1 MSDYGKQTFQYSD
14 IAEEIAKLHILFA
27 NTGIKKGDKIAICS
41 RNMSR
46 WGVTFL
52 ATLTYGA
59 VAVPILHEFHP
70 EQVHHIVNHSES
82 RILFVGDL
90 VWKKLNAK
98 EMPDLEGIVQLNDWT
113 LLSAKNKKLK
123 DTVENLNRCFGE
135 KYPASFGQKDLAY
148 HADEPEELA
157 IINYTS
163 GTTSNSKGVMIPY
176 RAIVGNMMCAGEL
189 IGNNAKAGDTLL
201 SMLPLAHTLGMSFEF
216 LFEFVWG
223 IHVHFL
229 TSKLTP
235 SILLKALAD
244 IRPIALVC
252 VPLIIE
258 KVVRK
263 AVMQKISDPKIKLL
277 LKTPIIGRK
286 IKDKICQGIRNAF
299 GGNFYEVVIGGAAMN
314 QEVEALLHDIG
325 FNFTVGYGATECAP
339 LISCEDWK
347 DFVLGSCGKTVKRM
361 EVKIDSRN
369 PYEIPGEI
377 LVKGQNVMLGYY
389 KNPEATAEVIDKDGW
404 FHTGD
409 LGQFDSEN
417 RLHIKGRL
425 KNMILGPGGE
435 NIYPED
441 IENVINQHVTVSESL
456 VTELDGRLV
465 ALVQFNKDQVEQ
477 LLEDWRDQ
485 WRTKKEAIEAK
496 TEELRKEIQEYVN
509 EKVSRFSRLSEVVE
523 QKEEFIKTPSM
534 KIRRFLYK
542 NNLHPEPPKEDTTI
556 ERAEEIK
563 D

>member
-1 MSDYGKQTFQYSD
+1 MSDYGLQTFQYSD
-14 IAEEIAKLHILFA
+14 VAEEIAKLHILFT
-27 NTGIKKGDKIAICS
+27 NTGINKGDKIAICS

-46 WGVTFL
+46 WGVVFL

-82 RILFVGDL
+82 RILFVGDI
-90 VWKKLNAK
+90 VWKKLDAN

-123 DTVENLNRCFGE
+123 DTIENLNRCFGE

-148 HADEPEELA
+148 HNDEPEELA

-163 GTTSNSKGVMIPY
+163 GTTSNSKGVMIPN
-176 RAIVGNMMCAGEL
+176 RAIVGNLLCAGEL
-189 IGNNAKAGDTLL
+189 IGNNAKTGDTLL

-223 IHVHFL
+223 IHIHFL
-229 TSKLTP
+229 TKRLTP

-263 AVMQKISDPKIKLL
+263 AVMQKINDPKIKLL
-277 LKTPIIGRK
+277 LKTPVIGRK
-286 IKDKICQGIRNAF
+286 IKNKICQGIRDAF
-299 GGNFYEVVIGGAAMN
+299 GGNLYEVVIGGAAMN

-339 LISCEDWK
+339 LISCADWK

-389 KNPEATAEVIDKDGW
+389 KNPEATAETLRNGW
-404 FHTGD
+404 YHTGD
-409 LGQFDSEN
+409 LGVVDRYGNIF
-417 RLHIKGRL
+417 IKGRI
-425 KNMILGPGGE
+425 KNMLLSGNGQ
-435 NIYPED
+435 NIYPEE
-441 IENVINQHVTVSESL
+441 IEDKLNNLPFVQECVVVQREGKLYGLVYPDPELVKKQEVSTKEL
-456 VTELDGRLV
+456 VKKMEENRKFLNTQLP
-465 ALVQFNKDQVEQ
+465 AYEQ
-477 LLEDWRDQ
+477 LAGIILQDD
-485 WRTKKEAIEAK
+485 
-496 TEELRKEIQEYVN
+496 
-509 EKVSRFSRLSEVVE
+509 
-523 QKEEFIKTPSM
+523 EFEKTPKRSI
-534 KIRRFLYK
+534 KRFLYS
-542 NNLHPEPPKEDTTI
+542 
-556 ERAEEIK
+556 
-563 D
+563 

>member
-1 MSDYGKQTFQYSD
+1 MIVQSSFNKTIEESLRRHWSLPSMSDYGQQTILYKD
-14 IAEEIAKLHILFA
+14 VAEEIAKLHIVFEQ
-27 NTGIKKGDKIAICS
+27 TGIKKGDKIALCS

-46 WGVTFL
+46 WGIAFL

-70 EQVHHIVNHSES
+70 EQIHHIVNHSES
-82 RILFVGDL
+82 RVLFAGDL
-90 VWKKLNAK
+90 VWKKLKAT
-98 EMPDLEGIVQLNDWT
+98 EMPNLEGIVQMNDWT
-113 LLSAKNKKLK
+113 LLHANNEKLK
-123 DTVENLNRCFGE
+123 HAVENLNLCFGE
-135 KYPASFGQKDLAY
+135 KYPRNFGIDNITF
-148 HADEPEELA
+148 HNDEAEELA

-176 RAIVGNMMCAGEL
+176 RAIIGNIMCADEL
-189 IGNNAKAGDTLL
+189 IGTNAKAGDTLL

-216 LFEFVWG
+216 LYEFVIG

-229 TSKLTP
+229 TRMPTP

-263 AVMQKISDPKIKLL
+263 AIMQKISDPKVRIL

-286 IKDKICQGIRNAF
+286 IKEKICQGLRNAF

-314 QEVEALLHDIG
+314 QEVEALLKDIG

-347 DFVLGSCGKTVKRM
+347 KFVPTSCGKVVKRM
-361 EVKIDSRN
+361 QIKIDSRN

-389 KNPEATAEVIDKDGW
+389 KNPEATAETLANGW
-404 FHTGD
+404 YHTGD
-409 LGQFDSEN
+409 LGIMDRHGNIF
-417 RLHIKGRL
+417 IKGRI
-425 KNMILGPGGE
+425 KNMLLSSNGQ
-435 NIYPED
+435 NIYPEE
-441 IENVINQHVTVSESL
+441 IEDKLNNLPYVQECVVVQREDKLYGLVYPDPELIKKTNISPALLSEKMEDNRKIL
-456 VTELDGRLV
+456 
-465 ALVQFNKDQVEQ
+465 NKQLPLYEQ
-477 LLEDWRDQ
+477 LAGIIVCDQ
-485 WRTKKEAIEAK
+485 
-496 TEELRKEIQEYVN
+496 
-509 EKVSRFSRLSEVVE
+509 
-523 QKEEFIKTPSM
+523 EFEKTPKRSI
-534 KIRRFLYK
+534 KRFMYS
-542 NNLHPEPPKEDTTI
+542 
-556 ERAEEIK
+556 
-563 D
+563 

>member
-46 WGVTFL
+46 WGVAFL

-90 VWKKLNAK
+90 VWKKLDAK

-347 DFVLGSCGKTVKRM
+347 DFVLGSCGKTVNRM

-369 PYEIPGEI
+369 PYDIPGEI
-377 LVKGQNVMLGYY
+377 LVRGQNVMLGYY
-389 KNPEATAEVIDKDGW
+389 KNPEATAETLRNGW
-404 FHTGD
+404 YHTGD
-409 LGQFDSEN
+409 LGIIDRHGNIF
-417 RLHIKGRL
+417 IKGRI
-425 KNMILGPGGE
+425 KNMLLSGNGQ
-435 NIYPED
+435 NIYPEEIEDKLNNLPFVQECVVVQREGKLYGLVYPDPELVKKQD
-441 IENVINQHVTVSESL
+441 ISRKELADKMEENRKFLNTQL
-456 VTELDGRLV
+456 P
-465 ALVQFNKDQVEQ
+465 AYEQ
-477 LLEDWRDQ
+477 LAGIILRD
-485 WRTKKEAIEAK
+485 
-496 TEELRKEIQEYVN
+496 
-509 EKVSRFSRLSEVVE
+509 
-523 QKEEFIKTPSM
+523 EEFEKTPKRSI
-534 KIRRFLYK
+534 KRFLYS
-542 NNLHPEPPKEDTTI
+542 
-556 ERAEEIK
+556 
-563 D
+563 